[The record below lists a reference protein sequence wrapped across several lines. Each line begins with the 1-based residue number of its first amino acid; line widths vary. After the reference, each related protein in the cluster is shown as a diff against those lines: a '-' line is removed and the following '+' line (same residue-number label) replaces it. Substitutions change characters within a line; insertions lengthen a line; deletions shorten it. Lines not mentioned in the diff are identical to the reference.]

1 MSSRSTAPAPH
12 LSAEAGVGT
21 PLAVGGSGMSIF
33 LLGMPDAGQI
43 DADAVTVL
51 AATAFGTGFVG
62 LLIGGRF
69 ALLAVAYLALGLDE
83 LRVRRRR

>member
-1 MSSRSTAPAPH
+1 
-12 LSAEAGVGT
+12 
-21 PLAVGGSGMSIF
+21 
-33 LLGMPDAGQI
+33 MPNAGQI